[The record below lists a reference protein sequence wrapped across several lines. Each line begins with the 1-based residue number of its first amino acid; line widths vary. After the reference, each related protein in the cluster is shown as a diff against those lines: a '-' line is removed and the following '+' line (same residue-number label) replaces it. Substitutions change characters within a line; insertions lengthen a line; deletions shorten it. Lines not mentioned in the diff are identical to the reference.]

1 MSNCEKA
8 VVLLC
13 YSKKPFGNPDTR
25 RVFISTQ
32 TNFSKQEILEMYA
45 KHWSIEAFFRSCKQ
59 KLAFDKCYLQ
69 KQRDIEQMW
78 LILSVVHFLC
88 YTLPDYRGTFEKGFF
103 YFGERLLRG

>member
-1 MSNCEKA
+1 MTSAPAIRKDDPNVSLVTVGNRRFYAYRYEGKVSDCAKA

-45 KHWSIEAFFRSCKQ
+45 KHWSIEAFFRSCKH
-59 KLAFDKCYLQ
+59 K
-69 KQRDIEQMW
+69 
-78 LILSVVHFLC
+78 
-88 YTLPDYRGTFEKGFF
+88 FF
-103 YFGERLLRG
+103 KFPAYFIRN

>member
-1 MSNCEKA
+1 VSNCEKA

-59 KLAFDKCYLQ
+59 KLAFDKC
-69 KQRDIEQMW
+69 
-78 LILSVVHFLC
+78 
-88 YTLPDYRGTFEKGFF
+88 
-103 YFGERLLRG
+103 